1 MSDVWSID
9 GTRNYHE
16 GVDNFG
22 NAHLD
27 GNVDLS
33 DVDDEQYECWQ
44 SRQARERERVG
55 WGESTEQAAGVEYW
69 REDEEMRQQEH
80 YRPQRS
86 NAHWE
91 SQQHVLAHILSHS
104 SESERDSGANMSWE
118 SNDDSDDGE
127 SGARVRAQLSPHRL
141 RFARSLREREPHVQW
156 NPDPDQVADYLSEM
170 WKDFPDTMDRLRAL
184 NLLGETRRMVQ
195 HAYHTLYKIQ
205 RSRHW
210 SQWMRAVDYHTNLQ
224 VGLLNLNQKFVQIC
238 RSNTPASSHERHFNA
253 EKCGLVDWLT
263 RSAQQE

>member
-127 SGARVRAQLSPHRL
+127 SGARVRARLLPHL
-141 RFARSLREREPHVQW
+141 RFRYARGSHSIEQLVHYMKRLW
-156 NPDPDQVADYLSEM
+156 A
-170 WKDFPDTMDRLRAL
+170 DFPDEIDHAQALRLLDSTCTCIQDVQEGLSRSQSRTMVPSLRVLELSTKFQSVLLNNSKKFLAL
-184 NLLGETRRMVQ
+184 C
-195 HAYHTLYKIQ
+195 
-205 RSRHW
+205 RSR
-210 SQWMRAVDYHTNLQ
+210 STAADPSYE
-224 VGLLNLNQKFVQIC
+224 C
-238 RSNTPASSHERHFNA
+238 RFSEA
-253 EKCGLVDWLT
+253 KCGLVERLT
-263 RSAQQE
+263 RCAHQE